1 MEAFGMTE
9 LSGAHTLSTEDNYG
23 LETLGPAIPGTKSKT
38 INIDDQGN
46 GEICVTGRHV
56 FIGYLND
63 KENTDKTIDEEGWLH
78 TGDTG
83 TVDSKGFV
91 SITGRLKELIITA
104 GGENIAPTVIE
115 HTVKAEIPQISNAF
129 LIGDKRKYLTVLLS
143 LKTEIDSET
152 GAPLEKLTPA
162 VQNWLKQLG
171 CPASTV
177 TEVLE
182 AGPDP
187 KLHAALKEAIDRVNQ
202 QAISNAQRIQK
213 LSILPND
220 FSIPTGELGM
230 YTTL

>member
-9 LSGAHTLSTEDNYG
+9 LSGAHTLSTENSWG
-23 LETLGPAIPGTKSKT
+23 LEILGPGLPGTKTKT

-63 KENTDKTIDEEGWLH
+63 KENTEKTIDEDGWLR

-83 TVDSKGFV
+83 KIDSKEFI

-115 HTVKAEIPQISNAF
+115 HIVKTEIPQVSNAF
-129 LIGDKRKYLTVLLS
+129 LIGDKRKYLTVLLT

-152 GAPLEKLTPA
+152 GIPLDKLTLP

-171 CPASTV
+171 CPATTV
-177 TEVLE
+177 AEVLN

-187 KLHAALKEAIDRVNQ
+187 KLHAALKDAIDRVNQ

-213 LSILPND
+213 LSILPSD
-220 FSIPTGELGM
+220 FSIPTGELGI
-230 YTTL
+230 YI